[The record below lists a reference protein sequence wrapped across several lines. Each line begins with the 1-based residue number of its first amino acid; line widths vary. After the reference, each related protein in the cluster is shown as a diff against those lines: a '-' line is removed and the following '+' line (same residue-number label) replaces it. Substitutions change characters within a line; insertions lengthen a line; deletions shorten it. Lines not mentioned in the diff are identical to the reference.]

1 MNIPF
6 CRRLEHFN
14 HISKN
19 GRLKTYLLKG
29 ISNFVSTHFCQ
40 IRWFSGSYFPSNV
53 QIFYHI
59 LDGIRC
65 IAFKPDDDTIFL
77 VGTDEGLVYKCTTEY
92 SSKFLNTYQAHDTP
106 VYNIVW
112 NTYVPSI
119 FITSGAEWHV
129 KIWDHQIKYDY
140 LYCLQITPTY
150 KIL

>member
-1 MNIPF
+1 MVIMILLTILELSLCRHKCKKNI
-6 CRRLEHFN
+6 C
-14 HISKN
+14 
-19 GRLKTYLLKG
+19 
-29 ISNFVSTHFCQ
+29 
-40 IRWFSGSYFPSNV
+40 WSYFPSNV

-119 FITSGAEWHV
+119 FMTSGAEWHV

-140 LYCLQITPTY
+140 LYCLQITSTY
-150 KIL
+150 KIFRCISNI